1 VKKEELLKLLQDD
14 EVKLAIFNIIK
25 SGAIKAAASPA
36 TVAKPEKEPEKEPE
50 KNTGGL
56 SHDMLKNLRARVE
69 KAAAEKEKARIKAE
83 QESAA
88 KKEAEAKAAEEQS
101 LSFDPMDTINKEASR
116 DEIKADINSKL
127 ALLRSRVKQEK
138 ATEQEEVKTDS
149 KETETPKKKESDYR
163 LILERPCPVCENNTR
178 IIKYKSTLPVSKRDL
193 DFCIQYNGINP
204 YLYTALSCEH
214 CGYTAEEKKFLTKL
228 PNKYREKLAE
238 FLADGSMVMKFNENR
253 SLEEAVSLTEMAI
266 LFCEMT
272 DNSPSRKANLV
283 MRIAWMFRYAKN
295 KEKENEYLKKAIPLY
310 EEALK
315 NERAY
320 AGNLTGNMVVYLL
333 GAINFLIGDYDA
345 STTHLSRIISD
356 KNARVTEARI
366 YDLAKDLWQDIR
378 VIKKSGGKGK

>member
-1 VKKEELLKLLQDD
+1 VKKDELLKLLQDD
-14 EVKLAIFNIIK
+14 EVKLAIFNILRAGVPKGKTPITVDAK
-25 SGAIKAAASPA
+25 S
-36 TVAKPEKEPEKEPE
+36 EKEPEK
-50 KNTGGL
+50 KANSV

-69 KAAAEKEKARIKAE
+69 KAAAEKEKAKLKAE
-83 QESAA
+83 QEEAA
-88 KKEAEAKAAEEQS
+88 KKEAENKADEGSS
-101 LSFDPMDTINKEASR
+101 LSFDPMDALSQEATR

-127 ALLRSRVKQEK
+127 ALLRNRVKQEK
-138 ATEQEEVKTDS
+138 ESEQEEAK
-149 KETETPKKKESDYR
+149 TETNSQEPAKKKESDYR

-238 FLADGSMVMKFNENR
+238 FLSDGSMVMKFNENR

-283 MRIAWMFRYAKN
+283 MRIAWMYRYAKD

-310 EEALK
+310 EEALR

-345 STTHLSRIISD
+345 STTQLSRIISD
-356 KNARVTEARI
+356 KNVRVTEARI

-378 VIKKSGGKGK
+378 VLKKSGGKGK